1 MVPRAGEVQL
11 LMLDD
16 RKASILRAVVQEYIE
31 TAQPVGSG
39 RIAAAPGVDVSSATI
54 RNEMA
59 TLETEGYLVQPH
71 TSAGRIPTE
80 KGYRYFVDS
89 IGAPGALRGDQARR
103 VSSFFRAA
111 HGEIEEMLEA
121 TSRLLSGITAWTG
134 VVVPPPATDTP
145 VRSIHLV
152 ALTGRQV
159 LAVIVLGDATVE
171 KHTVE
176 LDGEGDVDDS
186 HVSAAAAHL
195 SSQLVGVLRGQLP
208 TAVAET
214 GDALI
219 DRIAGAVHAV
229 LVDSAGASPPSE
241 VFVGGASRVASA
253 FDAVE
258 TVQQVLHV
266 LEEQLVVVRLLRDV
280 VDRGLQVA
288 IGSETGLET
297 LADAAIVVA
306 PYTIDGERA
315 GSIGVLGPARMNY
328 REALAAVAAVSN
340 RLETHLTEG

>member
-1 MVPRAGEVQL
+1 
-11 LMLDD
+11 MLDE

-39 RIAAAPGVDVSSATI
+39 RVAAAPGVDVSSATV

-59 TLETEGYLVQPH
+59 TLETDGYLVQPH

-80 KGYRYFVDS
+80 KGYRYFVDT
-89 IGAPGALRGDQARR
+89 IGSPGALRGDHARQ

-111 HGEIEEMLEA
+111 HGELEEMLEA
-121 TSRLLSGITAWTG
+121 TSRLLSGITAWTS
-134 VVVPPPATDTP
+134 VVVPPPSTDTP

-152 ALTGRQV
+152 SLAPQQV
-159 LAVIVLGDATVE
+159 LAVVVLGDATVE

-176 LDGEGDVDDS
+176 LETEVGEARVN
-186 HVSAAAAHL
+186 AAAAHL
-195 SSQLVGVLRGQLP
+195 AAHLVNVLRGNLP
-208 TAVAET
+208 TTTPPT
-214 GDALI
+214 GDADTDLVA
-219 DRIAGAVHAV
+219 RGV
-229 LVDSAGASPPSE
+229 LEALQDAPATDPNRE
-241 VFVGGASRVASA
+241 VFVGGASRIASA

-258 TVQQVLHV
+258 TVQRVLHV
-266 LEEQLVVVRLLRDV
+266 LEQHLVVVTLLRDV

-288 IGSETGLET
+288 IGSETGMET
-297 LADAAIVVA
+297 LADAALVVA

>member
-1 MVPRAGEVQL
+1 
-11 LMLDD
+11 MLDD

-39 RIAAAPGVDVSSATI
+39 RVAAAPGVDVSSATV

-59 TLETEGYLVQPH
+59 TLETDGYLVQPH
-71 TSAGRIPTE
+71 TSAGRIPTQ
-80 KGYRYFVDS
+80 KGYRYFVDT
-89 IGAPGALRGDQARR
+89 IGSPGALRGEQARQ

-111 HGEIEEMLEA
+111 HGEIEQMLA
-121 TSRLLSGITAWTG
+121 STSQLLSGLTAWTG
-134 VVVPPPATDTP
+134 VVVPPPHTDTP

-152 ALTGRQV
+152 ALAPRQV
-159 LAVIVLGDATVE
+159 LAIVILGDATVE
-171 KHTVE
+171 KHSVE
-176 LDGEGDVDDS
+176 LEDEVGEDRVN
-186 HVSAAAAHL
+186 AASAHL
-195 SSQLVGVLRGQLP
+195 ASHLVNVMRGSLPATAPGTGDPETDHIATSVLSVLRTTL
-208 TAVAET
+208 TAE
-214 GDALI
+214 
-219 DRIAGAVHAV
+219 
-229 LVDSAGASPPSE
+229 PPSE

-258 TVQQVLHV
+258 TVQEVLHV
-266 LEEQLVVVRLLRDV
+266 LEQHLVVVSLLRDV

-288 IGSETGLET
+288 IGSETGMET
-297 LADAAIVVA
+297 LADAALVVA

-340 RLETHLTEG
+340 RLENHLTEG

>member
-1 MVPRAGEVQL
+1 
-11 LMLDD
+11 MLDD

-39 RIAAAPGVDVSSATI
+39 RIAAAPGVDVSSATV

-59 TLETEGYLVQPH
+59 TLETDGFLVQPH

-89 IGAPGALRGDQARR
+89 IGAPGALRGDQARQ

-121 TSRLLSGITAWTG
+121 TSLLLSGITAWTG
-134 VVVPPPATDTP
+134 VVVPPPSSDTP

-152 ALTGRQV
+152 GLGPRQL
-159 LAVIVLGDATVE
+159 LAVVVLGDATVE
-171 KHTVE
+171 KHTIE
-176 LDGEGDVDDS
+176 LDTEVGEERIN
-186 HVSAAAAHL
+186 AAAVHL
-195 SSQLVGVLRGQLP
+195 ATQLVHEMRASLP
-208 TAVAET
+208 TVST
-214 GDALI
+214 SSGDAATDLV
-219 DRIAGAVHAV
+219 AGAVLASLHHDAP
-229 LVDSAGASPPSE
+229 VDSNRD

-258 TVQQVLHV
+258 TVQKVLHV
-266 LEEQLVVVRLLRDV
+266 LEQQLVVVTLLRDV

-288 IGSETGLET
+288 IGSETGMET
-297 LADAAIVVA
+297 LADAALVVA
-306 PYTIDGERA
+306 PFTVDGERA

-328 REALAAVAAVSN
+328 REAIAAVAAVSN

>member
-1 MVPRAGEVQL
+1 
-11 LMLDD
+11 MLDD

-31 TAQPVGSG
+31 TAQPVGSS
-39 RIAAAPGVDVSSATI
+39 RIAAAPGVDVSSATV

-71 TSAGRIPTE
+71 TSAGRVPTQ

-89 IGAPGALRGDQARR
+89 IGSPGALRAEQARQ
-103 VSSFFRAA
+103 VSAFFRAA
-111 HGEIEEMLEA
+111 HGEIEQMLEA
-121 TSRLLSGITAWTG
+121 TSNLLSGLTAWTG

-152 ALTGRQV
+152 QLAPRHL
-159 LAVIVLGDATVE
+159 LAVLVLGDATVE
-171 KHTVE
+171 KHSVD
-176 LDGEGDVDDS
+176 LDIEVGEERVNAA
-186 HVSAAAAHL
+186 SAHLAAHVASVL
-195 SSQLVGVLRGQLP
+195 RGSLPEATPPTGDPDTDLVASAVLGVLRD
-208 TAVAET
+208 TASLEP
-214 GDALI
+214 L
-219 DRIAGAVHAV
+219 
-229 LVDSAGASPPSE
+229 SE

-266 LEEQLVVVRLLRDV
+266 LEQHLVVVTLLRDV

-288 IGSETGLET
+288 IGSETGMET
-297 LADAAIVVA
+297 LADAALVVA

-315 GSIGVLGPARMNY
+315 GSIGVLGPSRMNY
-328 REALAAVAAVSN
+328 REALAAVAEVSN
-340 RLETHLTEG
+340 RLENHLTEG

>member
-1 MVPRAGEVQL
+1 
-11 LMLDD
+11 MLDD

-39 RIAAAPGVDVSSATI
+39 RIAAAPGVDVSSATV

-59 TLETEGYLVQPH
+59 TLENEGYLVQPH

-89 IGAPGALRGDQARR
+89 IGSPGALRGDQARR
-103 VSSFFRAA
+103 VSEFFKAA

-121 TSRLLSGITAWTG
+121 TSRLLSGLTAWTG
-134 VVVPPPATDTP
+134 VVVPPPVTDSP

-152 ALTGRQV
+152 GLSGRQV
-159 LAVIVLGDATVE
+159 LAVVVLGDATVE
-171 KHTVE
+171 KHTV
-176 LDGEGDVDDS
+176 DIDADAGDHNPPVEARI
-186 HVSAAAAHL
+186 AAASAHL
-195 SSQLVGVLRGQLP
+195 SSNLVGGLRGSLP
-208 TAVAET
+208 GTVAGT
-214 GDALI
+214 GDDVT
-219 DRIAGAVHAV
+219 DRIAQAV
-229 LVDSAGASPPSE
+229 LDVLTDTAAQDVPSE
-241 VFVGGASRVASA
+241 VFVGGASRIASA
-253 FDAVE
+253 FDAVD

-266 LEEQLVVVRLLRDV
+266 LEQQLVVVTLLRDV

-288 IGSETGLET
+288 IGSETGMET

-328 REALAAVAAVSN
+328 REALAAVADVSH
-340 RLETHLTEG
+340 RLEHRLTEG